1 MTAKKKQVDIP
12 IKPDVEQWV
21 YQEATLQKRP
31 EKLKRL
37 TIDIPAELHRKIKL
51 KAVQEGETIAQQIRR
66 LLEEHYR

>member
-21 YQEATLQKRP
+21 YQEAAPKKRP

-51 KAVQEGETIAQQIRR
+51 KAVQEGETIAQQLRR